1 MFATLIIVIRELI
14 EAGLV
19 IGIVLAATRG
29 VPGREIWI
37 GAGVVGGLL
46 GAALIALFT
55 GALSQAFEGAGQDLF
70 NVAVLLIA
78 VTMLTWH
85 TVWMASHG
93 REMAIE
99 MKTAG
104 SAVVSGEKTLLAL
117 AIVVGIAV
125 LREGSEIA
133 LFLYGIAISGQEKPF
148 NMVLGAGLGVV
159 LGAGLSALMYLGLV
173 RIPMRH
179 FFRVTGIMIALLTAG
194 LLAQALGFLEQAG
207 IVTTLSGILW
217 DSSGILAQDSL
228 PGKVLH
234 TLIGYMD
241 HPTGAELLAY
251 LLSLSVTFGLIRFA
265 TLGHETQRTEGRS
278 RV

>member
-1 MFATLIIVIRELI
+1 MLATLIIVVRELI

-29 VPGREIWI
+29 VPGRGLWI
-37 GAGVVGGLL
+37 GAGVAGGLL
-46 GAALIALFT
+46 GACLIALFT
-55 GALSQAFEGAGQDLF
+55 GALSQAFEGVGQELF

-78 VTMLTWH
+78 VAMLTWH

-93 REMAIE
+93 REMAVE

-125 LREGSEIA
+125 LREGSEIV
-133 LFLYGIAISGQEKPF
+133 LFLYGIAISGQEQPVS
-148 NMVLGAGLGVV
+148 MVLGAGLGVV

-173 RIPMRH
+173 RIPIRH

-194 LLAQALGFLEQAG
+194 LLAQAVGFLEQAG
-207 IVTTLSGILW
+207 IINTLSGVLW
-217 DSSGILAQDSL
+217 DSSSILSQDSL
-228 PGKVLH
+228 SGKILH

-251 LLSLSVTFGLIRFA
+251 ALSLAVTFCLIRLTNHSIEKQPTA
-265 TLGHETQRTEGRS
+265 SRS